1 MPVRHIARGPR
12 GDASLMDDR
21 SPTARKYQEGL
32 LLRETRAA
40 AITRSKNWFAS
51 GEPIELI
58 TLPAPDNRVF
68 AIPRPVAEFLRAE
81 ADED

>member
-1 MPVRHIARGPR
+1 
-12 GDASLMDDR
+12 MDDR

-32 LLRETRAA
+32 LLKEARGA
-40 AITRSKNWFAS
+40 AITRIKNWLAS
-51 GEPIELI
+51 NEPIELI

-81 ADED
+81 AEAD